1 MLDFS
6 VLPRSFYCN
15 LGTISVGFKAKQLY
29 VFLFSFSV
37 LDGCGE
43 TAQPPSGSLDL

>member
-1 MLDFS
+1 MLDS
-6 VLPRSFYCN
+6 LSNPGV
-15 LGTISVGFKAKQLY
+15 LGTISVAFKAKQLY